1 MAYEYKWAQN
11 QQKLARAILEVGDVT
26 KEEEIKKVY
35 IRMAGQVIDVEEAPK
50 KEVKEKPAKA
60 PKKDVK

>member
-35 IRMAGQVIDVEEAPK
+35 TRMAGQVIDVEEAPK
-50 KEVKEKPAKA
+50 EEEKPIKA
-60 PKKDVK
+60 PKKNVK